1 VRCGSGG
8 DGRCAATDNSDNY
21 LYMNAPVFDA
31 NNKAIGWQAGA
42 AKATGS
48 DTYTLSVYVLCGP
61 AS

>member
-1 VRCGSGG
+1 
-8 DGRCAATDNSDNY
+8 
-21 LYMNAPVFDA
+21 MNAPVFDA